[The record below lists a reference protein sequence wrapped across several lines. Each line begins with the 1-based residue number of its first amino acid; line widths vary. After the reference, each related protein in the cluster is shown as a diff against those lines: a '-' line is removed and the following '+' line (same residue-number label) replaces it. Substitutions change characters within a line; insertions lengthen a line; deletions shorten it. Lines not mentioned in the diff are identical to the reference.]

1 LDFQTLTKCIAF
13 HSYKGGTG
21 KTTLAANFAALLA
34 KNGYRA
40 FLLDLDVYAP
50 SLQSYFDTEPK
61 KWINDFLYDNAEL
74 KEVVLDFTPV
84 IDKIVGRSTS
94 DSAET
99 KAKAKRGQL
108 WVGFCNAKKEEI
120 YKLEGGSPATGK
132 QDTSKIHL
140 LRRFILLRE
149 LLISEYHADFVI
161 IDTSPGIRYW
171 SINALAVADTLLL
184 TLKMGDLDIAGTRK
198 LAEEIYGSFTKFGTK
213 SFLLWNRVA
222 GYCVPHNVQDDR
234 MLYSTASPS
243 TTATTTTTTTT
254 GTSAGTLPT
263 APRTAANFN
272 QPASKSKSSLLM
284 EKQQATET
292 DMKNYLTTET
302 GMEVISAIPCYCD
315 IQFSRKEFLT
325 VLEHP
330 EHPFTKQFERLIQA
344 VEAV

>member
-1 LDFQTLTKCIAF
+1 VETK
-13 HSYKGGTG
+13 
-21 KTTLAANFAALLA
+21 
-34 KNGYRA
+34 
-40 FLLDLDVYAP
+40 
-50 SLQSYFDTEPK
+50 
-61 KWINDFLYDNAEL
+61 
-74 KEVVLDFTPV
+74 
-84 IDKIVGRSTS
+84 
-94 DSAET
+94 T
-99 KAKAKRGQL
+99 KAKSGHL
-108 WVGFCNAKKEEI
+108 GVGFCNAKKEEI

-149 LLISEYHADFVI
+149 LLISEYHADYVI

-222 GYCVPHNVQDDR
+222 GYCIPHNVQDDR

-243 TTATTTTTTTT
+243 TATA
-254 GTSAGTLPT
+254 TLPT
-263 APRTAANFN
+263 GLETPANLDH
-272 QPASKSKSSLLM
+272 PASRSKSSLLM

-292 DMKNYLTTET
+292 DMKKFLTNET